1 MNPPDV
7 SSPGSMESAAKMFV
21 SEMRRE
27 RRSYWAIMIFFF
39 VLLAIMF
46 AYNLVALNSLSGDQK
61 REEFRS
67 RGEAA
72 GSRSQLL
79 SNQNDIAYAQRNA
92 EREVQEA
99 QKLSNLQA
107 ARRAQ
112 QAKPKDLVSSASK
125 YALAHFYGRSLNM
138 STASVVVAALE
149 APGLSKQQKALFDAA
164 LFDWGMPDTMDGEDL
179 RLAKKPV
186 EDNAGV
192 LLASP
197 AYEAYGHAVKAGY
210 YFRQANSGDV
220 YMQWDNGCK
229 ELVDE
234 TEAALKAG
242 GDVAKQLGDPEAAG
256 LNLHYWNGQ
265 CRRRHGE
272 PDKALTG
279 FVEMMKLAGGEGF
292 PASNPYKFQAVHGVA
307 MATMG
312 MDTPSMTSEEK
323 TAQAVAAVDQLEKAG
338 AYRGA
343 AGQTESGQVSSLG
356 NIGIITL
363 RKQTPDRY
371 VEALEYTEKVDRI
384 TASAWNLVGRL
395 VAARALQRG
404 QLPAEF
410 SAHTLEINKA
420 TADDLRNKYSKDAL
434 KNIVFQTLA
443 ELAYLPGDFPMA
455 EFKRLL
461 DEEHHPALN
470 EANACIHTGIACY
483 ELAKKK

>member
-1 MNPPDV
+1 
-7 SSPGSMESAAKMFV
+7 MESAARMFV
-21 SEMRRE
+21 AEMRRE

-46 AYNLVALNSLSGDQK
+46 VYNLVALSSLSGDQK

-72 GSRSQLL
+72 GSRRQLL
-79 SNQNDIAYAQRNA
+79 SEQNGIAYSQRNA
-92 EREVQEA
+92 EREIHEA
-99 QKLSNLQA
+99 QKLANLQA

-112 QAKPKDLVSSASK
+112 QAKPANLVTSASR
-125 YALAHFYGRSLNM
+125 YAIGHFYGRTLNM
-138 STASVVVAALE
+138 STASVIVAALE
-149 APGLSKQQKALFDAA
+149 APKLSRQQKALFDAA
-164 LFDWGMPDTMDGEDL
+164 LFDWGMADTMEDVDL

-186 EDNAGV
+186 EDFANV
-192 LLASP
+192 LLADP
-197 AYEAYGHAVKAGY
+197 AYAAYGHAVRAGY

-234 TEAALKAG
+234 TEEALKAAG
-242 GDVAKQLGDPEAAG
+242 AVAAQLGDPEAAG

-279 FVEMMKLAGGEGF
+279 FQEMMKLAGGEGF
-292 PASNPYKFQAVHGVA
+292 PASNPYKFQAVHGLA

-312 MDTPSMTSEEK
+312 SDASSMTPEEK
-323 TAQAVAAVDQLEKAG
+323 TAQAVEAIDMLERAA

-371 VEALEYTEKVDRI
+371 VEALEYTEKVDGI

-404 QLPAEF
+404 ELPDEF
-410 SAHTLEINKA
+410 SEQTLKINNA
-420 TADDLRNKYSKDAL
+420 TPDGLRKKYSKKAL
-434 KNIVFQTLA
+434 QDIVFATFA
-443 ELAYLPGDFPMA
+443 ELAYLPRDFPTA
-455 EFKRLL
+455 EFKQLL
-461 DEEHHPALN
+461 DEEHHAALK
-470 EANACIHTGIACY
+470 EAGECIQTGMACY
-483 ELAKKK
+483 EMARKKK

>member
-21 SEMRRE
+21 TEMRRE
-27 RRSYWAIMIFFF
+27 RRSYWAIMVFFF
-39 VLLAIMF
+39 ILLAIMF
-46 AYNLVALNSLSGDQK
+46 VYNIVALNSLSGDQK
-61 REEFRS
+61 RAEFRS

-79 SNQNDIAYAQRNA
+79 SSQNDVAYALRNA
-92 EREVQEA
+92 ERETQEA
-99 QKLSNLQA
+99 KKLANLQA

-112 QAKPKDLVSSASK
+112 MAKPAALVDDATRH
-125 YALAHFYGRSLNM
+125 AIAHLYGRSLNE
-138 STASVVVAALE
+138 STASVIVAALD
-149 APGLSKQQKALFDAA
+149 APGLSAQQKALFDAA
-164 LFDWGMPDTMDGEDL
+164 LFDWSMPDTMDKSDL
-179 RLAKKPV
+179 AGAKASV
-186 EDNAGV
+186 EQFASV

-197 AYEAYGHAVKAGY
+197 DYAAYGHAVKAGY

-220 YMQWDNGCK
+220 YMQWDNGCQ

-234 TEAALKAG
+234 TEAALQAAAS
-242 GDVAKQLGDPEAAG
+242 VSAKLEDPEAAG

-272 PDKALTG
+272 PAKALVG
-279 FVEMMKLAGGEGF
+279 FQEMMKLAGSEGF
-292 PASNPYKFQAVHGVA
+292 PASNPYKFQATHGVA

-312 MDTPSMTSEEK
+312 LDDSQMTPEQK
-323 TAQAVAAVDQLEKAG
+323 TAQAAEAISMLLAAG
-338 AYRGA
+338 NYRAA

-371 VEALEYTEKVDRI
+371 VEALEYTEKVNRI

-395 VAARALQRG
+395 VAAKALQRG
-404 QLPAEF
+404 SLPAEF
-410 SAHTLEINKA
+410 GPATLAINGV
-420 TADDLRNKYSKDAL
+420 TADELRAKYSKDEL
-434 KNIVFQTLA
+434 NDIVFTTLA
-443 ELAYLPGDFPMA
+443 ELAYLPGDFPIA

-470 EANACIHTGIACY
+470 QAGACIHKEIACY
-483 ELAKKK
+483 DLTKGK